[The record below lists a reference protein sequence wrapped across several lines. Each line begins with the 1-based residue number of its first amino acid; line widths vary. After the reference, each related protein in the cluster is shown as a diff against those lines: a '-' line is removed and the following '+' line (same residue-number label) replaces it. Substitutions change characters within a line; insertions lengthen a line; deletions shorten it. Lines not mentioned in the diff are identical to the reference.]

1 MSFKKPLNRTKQK
14 SIWGQ
19 YKPGYLPSMI
29 HPWNR
34 HNQQH
39 ITQYPPLNSLVCTGY
54 NWPFA
59 TYMHCFFPM
68 TYINRQLG
76 SEHFY
81 KQYDTFRIC
90 LPPPPPSLPEKGK
103 KNSENIF
110 FFFIIFFFYNFSYSS
125 AASKRAFCLI
135 YPSGA
140 IFCFRCASLA
150 IEIITKW
157 FFRGRLT
164 WEIGWTENRRT
175 PLDIQFL

>member
-34 HNQQH
+34 HNLQH

-59 TYMHCFFPM
+59 TYMHWFFPM
-68 TYINRQLG
+68 TYIDKQLG
-76 SEHFY
+76 SEHVY

-90 LPPPPPSLPEKGK
+90 LPPPPSTTWNRR
-103 KNSENIF
+103 KNSGNINF
-110 FFFIIFFFYNFSYSS
+110 FSSFFFYNFFYSS
-125 AASKRAFCLI
+125 AASKRVFCLI
-135 YPSGA
+135 YPSGT
-140 IFCFRCASLA
+140 IFCFKCASLT

-157 FFRGRLT
+157 FLRGRLT
-164 WEIGWTENRRT
+164 WESGWTENRRT
-175 PLDIQFL
+175 PIDIQSL